1 MAKRGLGKGLS
12 ALIPELEDVVGSE
25 VIEVELDR
33 IRPNRFQARQDFDEG
48 KLEELA
54 ASIREHGVV
63 QPVILRRL
71 PDEACYELVAGERRW
86 RACKMAGLRTVPAVV
101 KELDDEKLLEIGLIE
116 NLQREDL
123 NAMEEAFAYHQLINH
138 FGFTQEQL
146 AERLGKSRPQ
156 IANTLRLLQLDPS
169 VQRMVREGQLSF
181 GHARALLGVE
191 DRGRQV
197 VLAKKVV
204 EDGLNVRQVERLVAR
219 EMSRGDGKKEGGKKG
234 FDGRERD
241 PAFEDVERQLREYL
255 GCPVRISGGRQKGKI
270 ELNYYGLEDLERIV
284 GVILGRGT
292 LGSEASNAG

>member
-25 VIEVELDR
+25 IIEVELDR
-33 IRPNRFQARQDFDEG
+33 IKPNRFQARQDFDEA

-71 PDEACYELVAGERRW
+71 PGEAYYELVAGERRW
-86 RACKMAGLRTVPAVV
+86 RASKIAGLTTVPAVV
-101 KELDDEKLLEIGLIE
+101 KELDDEEVLEIGLIE

-123 NAMEEAFAYHQLINH
+123 NPMEEAYAYHQLISQ

-169 VQRMVREGQLSF
+169 VQKMVREGRLSF
-181 GHARALLGVE
+181 GHARALLGIE
-191 DRGRQV
+191 EKGRQA
-197 VLAKKVV
+197 VLAKKVAD
-204 EDGLNVRQVERLVAR
+204 DGLNVRQVERLVAR
-219 EMSRGDGKKEGGKKG
+219 EVRGGGEEHGSGKKRV
-234 FDGRERD
+234 DDRERD
-241 PAFEDVERQLREYL
+241 PAFEEVERQLREYL
-255 GCPVRISGGRQKGKI
+255 GCPVRILGGKKKGKI
-270 ELNYYGLEDLERIV
+270 EMNYYGLEDLERII
-284 GVILGRGT
+284 GVILKRDALEAGVSN
-292 LGSEASNAG
+292 LG